1 VLSPDVLTLVL
12 IGPWLVAGDEPGSP
26 AESPLDTGAT
36 MADEP
41 HEEPNDQTPDEQ
53 AADGSSPDVMRSR
66 LEQMLGGRPLM
77 VYVVLFAGA
86 AVLLILLIIV
96 WISAT
101 GGGDKQPVICLDVPA
116 QQGQE
121 LIRDGQVKRVDIIAD
136 REQPLAGPIL
146 IQLQLTDNT
155 CRKLPQGADNQA
167 GLYQVIGFVEHYNT
181 YADQRIRIHNGVED
195 LPTALLVTATPTPPA
210 TSTPTVTPTAT
221 ATARPA
227 SPTPLPPTATAT
239 PAASPSP
246 VASPVPPTATKPP
259 TPTVAAPQE
268 QPAP

>member
-1 VLSPDVLTLVL
+1 
-12 IGPWLVAGDEPGSP
+12 
-26 AESPLDTGAT
+26 

-41 HEEPNDQTPDEQ
+41 HEEPNEAETPDEQ
-53 AADGSSPDVMRSR
+53 AADVSPSDDTRSR
-66 LEQMLGGRPLM
+66 LEQLLGERPVM
-77 VYVVLFAGA
+77 VYVVLFAGS

-101 GGGDKQPVICLDVPA
+101 GGDNKQPTICLDIPA
-116 QQGQE
+116 PEGQN
-121 LIRDGQVKRVDIIAD
+121 LIEEGKVTRIDIIAD

-146 IQLQLTDNT
+146 IQLELSDNT

-167 GLYQVIGFVEHYNT
+167 GLYQVIGFVEHYNN
-181 YADQRIRIHNGVED
+181 YADQRIRVHNGVED
-195 LPTALLVTATPTPPA
+195 LPTALLVTATPTPSA
-210 TSTPTVTPTAT
+210 TATPTVTPTATAT

-227 SPTPLPPTATAT
+227 SPTPIPPTATAT
-239 PAASPSP
+239 PTVTPIASPRPAASPI
-246 VASPVPPTATKPP
+246 PPTATNPPSTP

>member
-1 VLSPDVLTLVL
+1 
-12 IGPWLVAGDEPGSP
+12 
-26 AESPLDTGAT
+26 

-41 HEEPNDQTPDEQ
+41 HEEPNEAEAETPDEQ
-53 AADGSSPDVMRSR
+53 VTDGSSSNDTRSR
-66 LEQMLGGRPLM
+66 LEQMLGERPLM
-77 VYVVLFAGA
+77 VYIVLFAGA

-101 GGGDKQPVICLDVPA
+101 GGDNKQPPICLDIPA
-116 QQGQE
+116 REGQN
-121 LIRDGQVKRVDIIAD
+121 LIEEGKVTRIDIIAD

-146 IQLQLTDNT
+146 IQLQLTDNS

-167 GLYQVIGFVEHYNT
+167 GLYQVIGFVEHYNN
-181 YADQRIRIHNGVED
+181 YADQRIRVHNGVED
-195 LPTALLVTATPTPPA
+195 LPAVLLVTSTPVPTA
-210 TSTPTVTPTAT
+210 TSTPTETPTATVTATATAT

-227 SPTPLPPTATAT
+227 SPTPVPPTATAT
-239 PAASPSP
+239 ATATPVASPSP
-246 VASPVPPTATKPP
+246 VASPIPPTITKPPSTP